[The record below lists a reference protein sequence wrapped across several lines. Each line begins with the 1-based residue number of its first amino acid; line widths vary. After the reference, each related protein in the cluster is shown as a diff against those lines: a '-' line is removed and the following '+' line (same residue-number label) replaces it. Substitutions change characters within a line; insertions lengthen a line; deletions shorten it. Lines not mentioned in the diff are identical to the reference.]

1 MMVRTWLI
9 VVLAVAAEV
18 SCGTGQNAGGG
29 FSPQQSG
36 PAPLRLDQGDSGRT
50 VGVAV
55 GSSFIISLPVDPTV
69 ASPVGWSLITPPD
82 PSIADVS
89 GNRSGSG
96 VQLWTFRA
104 VGPGTTTLEL
114 EPPGQ
119 GATITEAA
127 TFRLIVSV
135 T

>member
-1 MMVRTWLI
+1 MARTTWLI
-9 VVLAVAAEV
+9 VAIAVAVGV
-18 SCGTGQNAGGG
+18 SCGTGQDKGGG
-29 FSPQQSG
+29 FSPHQSG
-36 PAPLRLDQGDSGRT
+36 PAPLRLDRGDSGRT
-50 VGVAV
+50 VGVAT
-55 GSSFIISLPVDPTV
+55 GSSFIISLPIVAG

-82 PSIADVS
+82 ASIADVA
-89 GNRSGSG
+89 GNRFGAG

-119 GATITEAA
+119 GATINEAA